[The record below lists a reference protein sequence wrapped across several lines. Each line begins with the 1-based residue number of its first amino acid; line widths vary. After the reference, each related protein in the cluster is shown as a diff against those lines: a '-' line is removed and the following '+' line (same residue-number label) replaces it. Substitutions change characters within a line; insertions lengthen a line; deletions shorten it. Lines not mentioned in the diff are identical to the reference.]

1 MGSGKAEGRSDAY
14 YKRFNLHLS
23 CIITGNDQGFSEPD
37 CTHREKGMDD
47 VRLDRAEGLV
57 TDQHKDLLLLLQA
70 DKVAEPGPLS
80 QPENKQFRKVI
91 KYES

>member
-1 MGSGKAEGRSDAY
+1 MGSGKAEERSDAY
-14 YKRFNLHLS
+14 DNDSICIS
-23 CIITGNDQGFSEPD
+23 CIVTGNYQGFSEPD
-37 CTHREKGMDD
+37 CTHREKGVDD

-80 QPENKQFRKVI
+80 QPENKQLRKVI